1 MADDWRAA
9 WQPVVDAVGEDF
21 GGGEAIEGADA
32 VDASLL
38 RRFLEP
44 LEFDCP
50 LHHEDGVAPISSYF
64 TLVAPP
70 IWRPGDG
77 PAFTSDER
85 DAQPDGAGARRFLTG
100 LEPPHTGYF
109 AADFEL
115 EPLLPVV
122 LGDRL
127 TRTGRKLVGCE
138 LKETSVGRGAFM
150 TWEWEAQNQR
160 NEVVARFRNTM
171 YVYNG
176 PED

>member
-1 MADDWRAA
+1 MSADWRAA

-21 GGGEAIEGADA
+21 GGGEAIVGADE
-32 VDASLL
+32 VDASAL

-50 LHHEDGVAPISSYF
+50 LHHDDGVAPISSYF

-70 IWRPGDG
+70 IWQPGGDS
-77 PAFTSDER
+77 AFTSDER
-85 DAQPDGAGARRFLTG
+85 DAQPDGAGVRRFLTG

-122 LGDRL
+122 VGDRL
-127 TRTGRKLVGCE
+127 MRSGRKLVGCE

-160 NEVVARFRNTM
+160 GDVVARFRNTM

>member
-1 MADDWRAA
+1 MSADWRAA

-21 GGGEAIEGADA
+21 GGGEAIVGADA
-32 VDASLL
+32 VDASAL

-50 LHHEDGVAPISSYF
+50 LHHDDGVAPISSYF

-70 IWRPGDG
+70 IWQPGGDS
-77 PAFTSDER
+77 AFTSDER
-85 DAQPDGAGARRFLTG
+85 DAQPDGAGVRRFLTG

-122 LGDRL
+122 VGDRL
-127 TRTGRKLVGCE
+127 MHSGRKLVGCE

-160 NEVVARFRNTM
+160 GDVVARFRNTM
-171 YVYNG
+171 YLYNG

>member
-1 MADDWRAA
+1 MSADWRAA

-21 GGGEAIEGADA
+21 GGGEAIVGADA
-32 VDASLL
+32 VDASAL

-50 LHHEDGVAPISSYF
+50 LHHDDGVAPISSYF

-70 IWRPGDG
+70 IWQPGGDS
-77 PAFTSDER
+77 AFTSDER
-85 DAQPDGAGARRFLTG
+85 DAQPDGAGVRRFLTG

-122 LGDRL
+122 VGDRL
-127 TRTGRKLVGCE
+127 MRSGRKLVGCE

-160 NEVVARFRNTM
+160 GDVVARFRNTM
-171 YVYNG
+171 YLYNG